1 MSSMLRVIQQRC
13 AFHKPL
19 ISKPIYSYALPQSE
33 LLGNGAITPVQGDRL
48 MRFDM
53 VLANPPY
60 SIKQWDRDTFAS
72 DPWGRNLYG
81 TPPQGRA
88 DYAFW
93 QHILQSLAPKTG
105 RCAILFPHG
114 VLFRQEEADMRRRL
128 IEADV
133 IECALGLGP
142 NLFSNSSMEA
152 CVFIAR

>member
-1 MSSMLRVIQQRC
+1 MGGGHAVAGPKLV
-13 AFHKPL
+13 
-19 ISKPIYSYALPQSE
+19 E
-33 LLGNGAITPVQGDRL
+33 GDRC
-48 MRFDM
+48 MGFAM

-60 SIKQWDRDTFAS
+60 SIKQWDRDAFAS

-114 VLFRQEEADMRRRL
+114 VLFRQEEADMRRKL
-128 IEADV
+128 IAADV
-133 IECALGLGP
+133 IECVLGLGP
-142 NLFSNSSMEA
+142 NLFYIHRWKPVSSSA
-152 CVFIAR
+152 ARSRCGSVATRSCSSTP